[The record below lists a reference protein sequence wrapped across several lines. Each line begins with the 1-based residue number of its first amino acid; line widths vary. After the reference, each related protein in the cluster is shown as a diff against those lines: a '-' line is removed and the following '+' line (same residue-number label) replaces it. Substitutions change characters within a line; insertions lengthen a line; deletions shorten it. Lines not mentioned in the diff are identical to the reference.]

1 MKLTPFVTITILL
14 LTPVLS
20 LTAQADEPKEHELTA
35 KLNLTSNYLW
45 RGVTQTQDQAAV
57 QGVIKYQASNGI
69 ILATGVSNIDFGE
82 PQGTGYEQDWY
93 IGYRYQAESVSWQA
107 GYRYSSYPT
116 IDGHNFGDLEA
127 RVKWD
132 ILTGGVAYT
141 TNTDESPT
149 IEENSG
155 DLYVYLNAVWPVEGL
170 IVGGR
175 LGHYSRTRA
184 GVPSYNHLQLY
195 LRTEG
200 FKFAVNKT
208 DLDGTDGDVRV
219 WVSWAKHFE
228 LL

>member
-1 MKLTPFVTITILL
+1 MKPVPVVFITLLMLT
-14 LTPVLS
+14 S
-20 LTAQADEPKEHELTA
+20 LVSVAAEPEEHELTA
-35 KLNLTSNYLW
+35 KIIVTSNYLW

-57 QGVIKYQASNGI
+57 QGVIKYQARNGI

-93 IGYRYQAESVSWQA
+93 AGYRHHGESVTWQV
-107 GYRYSSYPT
+107 GYRYSTYPT

-127 RVKWD
+127 RINWD
-132 ILTGGVAYT
+132 FLTGGVAYT

-155 DLYVYLNAVWPVEGL
+155 DLYAYVNGVWPVEGL

-175 LGHYSRTRA
+175 LGQYSRTRA
-184 GVPSYNHLQLY
+184 GVPSYSHLQLY
-195 LRTEG
+195 LRSDG
-200 FKFAVNKT
+200 FKFAINKT
-208 DLDGTDGDVRV
+208 DLDGKDGDVRV
-219 WVSWAKHFE
+219 WVSWRKLFE